1 MNGAQKQ
8 TPKLFFAAGLTASY
22 SPPSGALRRDDETW
36 TRRTRRLSTRGRP
49 RASTNASRTRG
60 ACSRAPPRAPRPIV
74 QASSL
79 GAEDQVL
86 TDLIARDRLPI
97 AVATLDTGM
106 LHGETLV
113 LIDDIR
119 ERYDIRIERYR
130 PVHEAVIAFV
140 AATARTRCGR
150 ASS

>member
-1 MNGAQKQ
+1 MDTATATALYARK
-8 TPKLFFAAGLTASY
+8 TAGF
-22 SPPSGALRRDDETW
+22 DE
-36 TRRTRRLSTRGRP
+36 RVENARRLLARAVAAHP
-49 RASTNASRTRG
+49 RTT
-60 ACSRAPPRAPRPIV
+60 V

-119 ERYDIRIERYR
+119 ERYDIRIKRYR
-130 PVHEAVIAFV
+130 PAHEAVISF
-140 AATARTRCGR
+140 
-150 ASS
+150 